1 MTNQIYSEKE
11 VEAKEGALKRMTQVQ
26 KRKTIEVELV
36 DNKKIDLRNIETLP
50 EIQKIR
56 NQ

>member
-36 DNKKIDLRNIETLP
+36 DNKKIDLRNMEPLP
-50 EIQKIR
+50 
-56 NQ
+56 